1 MMAVFTDYY
10 CLIHNGE
17 AKSGTRVDC
26 TASTE
31 SYQPFEAF
39 RKQSGELFMYIGD
52 NTHTK
57 AGKDGK
63 ADLALTKTDHISSI
77 YRPDITNDLG
87 FGDVNHTSD
96 ALLFVFTDFSITN
109 GRLSDGATVEIFVA
123 RGKRADRHN
132 IYNLLVDGELDSE
145 IEALRQRAKNQKPL

>member
-1 MMAVFTDYY
+1 MAVFTDYY
-10 CLIHNGE
+10 CFIHNGE

-63 ADLALTKTDHISSI
+63 ADLALTKTFSGSS
-77 YRPDITNDLG
+77 YL
-87 FGDVNHTSD
+87 
-96 ALLFVFTDFSITN
+96 
-109 GRLSDGATVEIFVA
+109 
-123 RGKRADRHN
+123 
-132 IYNLLVDGELDSE
+132 
-145 IEALRQRAKNQKPL
+145 